1 MIMSDIRIIE
11 PISNH
16 NFEADN
22 RILIPFIQNHKYGF
36 MTRDRQIVVPAK
48 YDFIYGE
55 FENTDSLVRVG
66 LTTGKGYARKNGEIQ
81 VYLRKVWGLLDSNGK
96 LIVECEYDGISI
108 SDDQKYITLRDSV
121 KGYTLIDRNGNT
133 IIPYGTYNYMDGAD
147 HGLVRV
153 KLYTGV
159 DDNQLPEYKW
169 GIVDTAGNIV
179 LPIKYSN
186 IWNFHGKKRMSTRVE
201 IEGHSEI
208 INFSSLIRVENVS
221 SIEAYEPYDEYGTH
235 YGEFEGSY
243 AQDVMGYSDDVI
255 NDAFEGDPDAYWNID

>member
-1 MIMSDIRIIE
+1 MSDIRIIE

-22 RILIPFIQNHKYGF
+22 RILIPFIQYHKYGF
-36 MTRDRQIVVPAK
+36 MTRDRQIMVPAK

-66 LTTGKGYARKNGEIQ
+66 LTTGKGYARNNGEIQ
-81 VYLRKVWGLLDSNGK
+81 VYLRKIWGLLDSNGK

-133 IIPYGTYNYMDGAD
+133 IIPYGKYDYMDGAD

-159 DDNQLPEYKW
+159 DDNQLPKYKW
-169 GIVDTAGNIV
+169 GIVDIAGNVV
-179 LPIKYSN
+179 LPMIYSN

-201 IEGHSEI
+201 IDGHSEN
-208 INFSSLIRVENVS
+208 INFSSLMHVDNVS
-221 SIEAYEPYDEYGTH
+221 SMEAYEPYDEYGTH